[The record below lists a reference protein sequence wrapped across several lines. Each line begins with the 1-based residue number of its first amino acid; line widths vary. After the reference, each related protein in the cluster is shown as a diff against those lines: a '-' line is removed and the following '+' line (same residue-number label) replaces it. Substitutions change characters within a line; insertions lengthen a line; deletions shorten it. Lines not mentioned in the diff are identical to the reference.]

1 MLSSSSKHFY
11 QAHSGTFDSLEEIVL
26 LPDNFS
32 DYPSNTSISPEISF
46 FSSTESPT
54 PSADD
59 NGPFFF
65 DQQFQ
70 LPDFDFFAQTEL
82 NDRRDFDRGASL
94 RGSYDSFFKNGYHS
108 KRNFDDHAGS
118 EYESDISS
126 EGSDDYRLSSD
137 SERDL
142 ESDDDIPSIRA
153 TAVRVKITPLRAVRR
168 TVRRSYLLD
177 ARPKKSSA
185 EEGMFNPYWRV
196 FLNARDAPL
205 TEEAPNHGAEDQPSE
220 ELEAQPAAPWERLTN
235 KLSINNLKRVMST
248 LKASESSPQIGPLDD
263 PPTPSIWSPPTDT
276 IDEDIDIVEFHDV
289 TQEAARLAA
298 MMSFK
303 WEFKPATTSPGI

>member
-1 MLSSSSKHFY
+1 MLTGTGRHFY

-26 LPDNFS
+26 LPDNLS
-32 DYPSNTSISPEISF
+32 DCLSNTSISPEISF
-46 FSSTESPT
+46 FSSTEPPS

-59 NGPFFF
+59 NVQLFF
-65 DQQFQ
+65 DQQFH
-70 LPDFDFFAQTEL
+70 LPDFDFSQTEL
-82 NDRRDFDRGASL
+82 NDRRDFDKDFNL
-94 RGSYDSFFKNGYHS
+94 RGSYDSFFKNGYH
-108 KRNFDDHAGS
+108 KRSFDDRAGS

-126 EGSDDYRLSSD
+126 EGTDDFRFSSD

-142 ESDDDIPSIRA
+142 DTDDDIPSIRA

-205 TEEAPNHGAEDQPSE
+205 NEEAPNHGSEDPPRD
-220 ELEAQPAAPWERLTN
+220 ELEAQPAAHWERLTK

-248 LKASESSPQIGPLDD
+248 LKASESSPSIGPLDD

-289 TQEAARLAA
+289 TQEAARMAA

-303 WEFKPATTSPGI
+303 WEFKPAATSPEI